1 MQTQKPTLASWFKGG
16 SPWVWM
22 NAAAV
27 SVSIIAVIGLLF
39 VLAVNG
45 LSHFW
50 PSNIIQAEYQIPGR
64 EQSVTI
70 IGEIVDTV
78 DVSSEQ
84 LVSAGIAVDPSQAEY
99 QRSLLK
105 LGNRDVTGADFG
117 WFVDIG
123 FSALSYPED
132 LMVLERREW
141 GNFYGRLVE
150 VLESGD
156 SVAVVDANAYEASYE
171 SVWQSFL
178 QRLARAEA
186 IHEQIHS
193 IEKHDIGAINYE
205 MERLRLKQ
213 RKFELDGL
221 SGQALAQAVSD
232 IDASRALLNSEYAAL
247 QEQLEQLYREI
258 GRDSIR
264 ASVQDGQIREIKLAH
279 IVAALRPNHMSMLDK
294 MQAYMVKLWA
304 FLTEDPREANTE
316 GGIYPAIFGTV
327 MMVLLMSVMV
337 TPFGVIAAVYLREY
351 ASQGVITRTIRI
363 AVNNLAGVPSIVYG
377 VFGLGFFIYFIGEHI
392 DHAMFP
398 EALPSPTFGTPG
410 LLWASLTLA
419 LLTLPVVI
427 VATEEGLARIPR
439 SVKEGS
445 LALGATKFE
454 TITKVVLP
462 MASPAMMT
470 GLILAVARAAGEVAP
485 LMLVGVVKLA
495 PSLPLDG
502 NYPFLHLD
510 QKFMH
515 LGFHI
520 YDVGFQSPNVEAAR
534 PLVYATAFLLVVVIA
549 LLNFS
554 AVAIRNHL
562 REKYKALEH

>member
-156 SVAVVDANAYEASYE
+156 
-171 SVWQSFL
+171 
-178 QRLARAEA
+178 
-186 IHEQIHS
+186 
-193 IEKHDIGAINYE
+193 
-205 MERLRLKQ
+205 
-213 RKFELDGL
+213 
-221 SGQALAQAVSD
+221 
-232 IDASRALLNSEYAAL
+232 
-247 QEQLEQLYREI
+247 
-258 GRDSIR
+258 
-264 ASVQDGQIREIKLAH
+264 
-279 IVAALRPNHMSMLDK
+279 
-294 MQAYMVKLWA
+294 
-304 FLTEDPREANTE
+304 
-316 GGIYPAIFGTV
+316 
-327 MMVLLMSVMV
+327 
-337 TPFGVIAAVYLREY
+337 
-351 ASQGVITRTIRI
+351 
-363 AVNNLAGVPSIVYG
+363 
-377 VFGLGFFIYFIGEHI
+377 
-392 DHAMFP
+392 
-398 EALPSPTFGTPG
+398 
-410 LLWASLTLA
+410 
-419 LLTLPVVI
+419 
-427 VATEEGLARIPR
+427 
-439 SVKEGS
+439 
-445 LALGATKFE
+445 
-454 TITKVVLP
+454 
-462 MASPAMMT
+462 
-470 GLILAVARAAGEVAP
+470 
-485 LMLVGVVKLA
+485 
-495 PSLPLDG
+495 
-502 NYPFLHLD
+502 
-510 QKFMH
+510 
-515 LGFHI
+515 
-520 YDVGFQSPNVEAAR
+520 
-534 PLVYATAFLLVVVIA
+534 
-549 LLNFS
+549 
-554 AVAIRNHL
+554 
-562 REKYKALEH
+562 